1 MLASGGVVVLSGAG
15 MSEEAGIPTFR
26 DPGGLWDRFDAT
38 EFGTWRGLAGLAT
51 SRPDDLA
58 EFLAALRRAFAGARP
73 GPGHRALGRL
83 EAAGLVEAVVTQ
95 NVDGLHQEAGSRRVL
110 EIHGSF
116 LRNQCLACGRVDA
129 VSREEVCDGLDRA
142 VVGLRQAFVP
152 SFESLLPKCSSCGG
166 PARPDFVAFGEM
178 LHDFAQAEELAARC
192 RVLLA
197 VGTSGEVYPA
207 ASLPETARSAG
218 ANVVV
223 VAAGPTSLGGHVLVE
238 GKAGRVLPDLAAA
251 ALGS

>member
-1 MLASGGVVVLSGAG
+1 
-15 MSEEAGIPTFR
+15 
-26 DPGGLWDRFDAT
+26 
-38 EFGTWRGLAGLAT
+38 
-51 SRPDDLA
+51 
-58 EFLAALRRAFAGARP
+58 
-73 GPGHRALGRL
+73 
-83 EAAGLVEAVVTQ
+83 
-95 NVDGLHQEAGSRRVL
+95 
-110 EIHGSF
+110 
-116 LRNQCLACGRVDA
+116 
-129 VSREEVCDGLDRA
+129 
-142 VVGLRQAFVP
+142 
-152 SFESLLPKCSSCGG
+152 
-166 PARPDFVAFGEM
+166 VAFGEM